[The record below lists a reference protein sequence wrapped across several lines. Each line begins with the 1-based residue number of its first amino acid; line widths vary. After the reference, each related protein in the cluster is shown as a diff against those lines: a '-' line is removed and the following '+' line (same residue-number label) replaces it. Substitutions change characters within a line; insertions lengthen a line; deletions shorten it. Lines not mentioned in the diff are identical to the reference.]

1 MNTRAP
7 WMSRNPLLTAFLVVL
22 WLALVIYAFASGDP
36 LAWVLAGIFLFA
48 VAIPTAAVFNIAPPA
63 TGPSYPSATPHP
75 TAAHP
80 ARADEPMGLY
90 VLFFHSISTA
100 APSFS

>member
-7 WMSRNPLLTAFLVVL
+7 WISRNPLLTAFLVVL

-48 VAIPTAAVFNIAPPA
+48 LAIPTAV
-63 TGPSYPSATPHP
+63 
-75 TAAHP
+75 
-80 ARADEPMGLY
+80 
-90 VLFFHSISTA
+90 V
-100 APSFS
+100 

>member
-7 WMSRNPLLTAFLVVL
+7 WISRNPLLTAFLVVL

-48 VAIPTAAVFNIAPPA
+48 VAIPTAVVYI
-63 TGPSYPSATPHP
+63 G
-75 TAAHP
+75 
-80 ARADEPMGLY
+80 ARCADGRR
-90 VLFFHSISTA
+90 
-100 APSFS
+100 

>member
-7 WMSRNPLLTAFLVVL
+7 WISRNPLLTAFLVVL

-48 VAIPTAAVFNIAPPA
+48 VAIPTAVVFIGAQR
-63 TGPSYPSATPHP
+63 
-75 TAAHP
+75 AAGK
-80 ARADEPMGLY
+80 R
-90 VLFFHSISTA
+90 
-100 APSFS
+100 